1 MPNLAASPRQQAAFT
16 LLEVLLALVI
26 FASLSLGAYQVLQ
39 GVMANDA
46 LTKVKGERLAD
57 LQRVFSL
64 LERDFSQMVARP
76 MRLNGESSKVVIQAA
91 RFQMESDDW
100 SIAFVRA
107 GWFNPGAQ
115 LPRSQLQ
122 QVGYRL
128 REGQLERLSYL
139 YVDPVIGTEPAV
151 TPLLDK
157 VKGFSLRFYSGSV
170 WLNEWSNS
178 QKLPNAIEVTVE
190 LEDFGAIRRLFLVA
204 AEEGS

>member
-1 MPNLAASPRQQAAFT
+1 MQKSFPSLKHQAAFT

-39 GVMANDA
+39 GVITSDA
-46 LTKVKGERLAD
+46 LTKVKGARLAD
-57 LQRVFSL
+57 LQRVFTL
-64 LERDFSQMVARP
+64 LERDFSQMVPRP
-76 MRLNGESSKVVIQAA
+76 MRINGEASKVVIQAA

-128 REGQLERLSYL
+128 REGQLERISFL
-139 YVDPVIGTEPAV
+139 YVDPVVGTPPNV

-157 VKGFSLRFYSGSV
+157 VKGFTLRFYSGGSWV
-170 WLNEWSNS
+170 NEWSS
-178 QKLPNAIEVTVE
+178 TTQLPKAIEVTLD
-190 LEDFGAIRRLFLVA
+190 LEDYGQIRRLFLVA
-204 AEEGS
+204 VEDGS